1 MNLPRLPR
9 ESTPFGSTVQGMF
22 GALPAD
28 GMIAS
33 VPGTRPGKPRRI
45 DPDFRPVIAAH
56 ASDVGASRKTGVR
69 WDGRETNGRGA
80 TRPTE
85 HKTRS
90 GFECY
95 TIVSESALAQ
105 TRGRFGPFS
114 LEHCD
119 RHAPAGGGN
128 RSCALSS
135 S

>member
-1 MNLPRLPR
+1 VNLLRLPR

-28 GMIAS
+28 GMLAS
-33 VPGTRPGKPRRI
+33 VLGTRPGKQV
-45 DPDFRPVIAAH
+45 F
-56 ASDVGASRKTGVR
+56 
-69 WDGRETNGRGA
+69 DGTMRETNGRGA